1 MAQFSY
7 NTNEMKA
14 KNRQQVDVWFSW
26 MNVSFLL
33 YFLRFVV
40 DVFDVVFLYFLNAKI
55 RISHI
60 FLKKILTD

>member
-40 DVFDVVFLYFLNAKI
+40 DVFDVVFLCFLNAKI